1 MIAPTIG
8 ATIYNQSTET
18 FFETTVGEILRAGF
32 MDAPQMEPANVA
44 SNNNTTP
51 PLGSP
56 AYLFAGLYILLPLP

>member
-32 MDAPQMEPANVA
+32 MDARQIGSATMA
-44 SNNNTTP
+44 SNNTTP
-51 PLGSP
+51 PLASP
-56 AYLFAGLYILLPLP
+56 EYLFAGL